1 MLKRVLIAVAWLGLA
16 SISAGGV
23 WMVGMLLMAF
33 SGDSAKFQALP
44 TWLEP
49 AMIVGWPISLAVAVA
64 LPPILYAFGLK
75 GTYAAIAAGIL
86 LFISAVFY
94 ATCWIILI
102 IPR

>member
-1 MLKRVLIAVAWLGLA
+1 
-16 SISAGGV
+16 
-23 WMVGMLLMAF
+23 MVGMLLLAF

-49 AMIVGWPISLAVAVA
+49 AMIVGWPISLALAVIF
-64 LPPILYAFGLK
+64 PPILYACGLK
-75 GTYAAIAAGIL
+75 GTYATISTGIL